1 MGMNDIP
8 NPVPIIRENV
18 KNKNSTPVAKELSPK
33 PRVAINAP
41 HIMIRRYPYRLHKML
56 PIKPEKWNKDFKT
69 IETDSP
75 ILITEP
81 FWQTVWVWGIP
92 GNSGAGKEM
101 DWLMICYHRKKLL
114 YETF

>member
-1 MGMNDIP
+1 MMGMNDIP

-56 PIKPEKWNKDFKT
+56 PIKPE
-69 IETDSP
+69 
-75 ILITEP
+75 
-81 FWQTVWVWGIP
+81 
-92 GNSGAGKEM
+92 M
-101 DWLMICYHRKKLL
+101 
-114 YETF
+114 